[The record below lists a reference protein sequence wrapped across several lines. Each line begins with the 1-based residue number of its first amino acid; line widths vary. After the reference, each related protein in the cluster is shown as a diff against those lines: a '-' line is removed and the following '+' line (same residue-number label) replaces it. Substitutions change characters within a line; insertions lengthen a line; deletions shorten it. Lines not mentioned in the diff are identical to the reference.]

1 MKTWLLRI
9 IWLLLLGCLA
19 SGLRAQPL
27 DIGAA
32 TPLPDMAG
40 ALSASPRHTPLA
52 NAQQALA
59 LYRRGGF
66 DKLPGSLGR
75 GYSTAEVWLAF
86 DLQARPGAPELLIV
100 EVGPAYLDHVTAYQ
114 ADSAGQIVLL
124 GRSGDQTPKAQVALL
139 AFKPSFAIRP
149 PPGGSTTVLL
159 QIQTTSSQ
167 SAIVKL
173 YRAADYPA
181 QQASLG
187 LVLGAIFA
195 TSLIMVILALGMY
208 VVLRDTGY
216 LVWLLYALVCTLQWF
231 MIDGLGYRYLDW
243 ANLRHLNLTTNLLTF
258 LSLSTG
264 ALFVSTF
271 FEFSG
276 LHRWLHRGF
285 LIGAAMFVLV
295 GCTGLLLGYPVIVGV
310 VSLLSFP
317 YMGFTVIA
325 LLLQMRRGHRLSLWH
340 GPLFLLYLLAA
351 FINLLAAI
359 GKLSYSDLIFYG
371 WQIAGFINLL
381 SLQVAMFVR
390 ARQVQRDHAQE
401 RAGLLD
407 QLTRQNQ
414 ALEEQVTARTAS
426 LSDALR
432 SVQQAES
439 EQRQLLSMASH
450 EFRTPA
456 AVIKASLDS
465 LTYLQ
470 DSIAPEV
477 QTRLANMR
485 QASERMTH
493 LSNNLI
499 DQDRLIELALK
510 PQLRSVDMRQLV
522 TEVLSRYPE
531 SAQVQA
537 HLPSES
543 PATAVLIQGDA
554 ALLSIALHNLIDN
567 ALRYGQSAP
576 GHSLPVSV
584 SLRRQAG
591 ELLLEVAD
599 CGPGIA
605 DDQKAKVFE
614 RFHAIPKKD
623 PRTTET
629 NSGPAH
635 AASSSGLG
643 LAIVQSIAQ
652 AHGGQASVRDNLPHG
667 AVLVLHLPTTNSEE
681 KQLVAPVQSA
691 QAAT

>member
-114 ADSAGQIVLL
+114 ADAAGQVVLL

-149 PPGGSTTVLL
+149 LRSGSTTVLL

-173 YRAADYPA
+173 HRAADYPA
-181 QQASLG
+181 HQASLG
-187 LVLGAIFA
+187 LVLGSIFT

-208 VVLRDTGY
+208 VVLRDAGY

-243 ANLRHLNLTTNLLTF
+243 ADLRHLNLTTNLLTF

-295 GCTGLLLGYPVIVGV
+295 GSMGLLLGYPVIVGV

-317 YMGFTVIA
+317 FMGFTVIA

-351 FINLLAAI
+351 FVNLLAAI
-359 GKLSYSDLIFYG
+359 GKISYSDLIFYG

-390 ARQVQRDHAQE
+390 ARQIQRDHAQE

-456 AVIKASLDS
+456 AMIKASLDS

-485 QASERMTH
+485 QASERMIA
-493 LSNNLI
+493 LSNSLI
-499 DQDRLIELALK
+499 DQDRLMELALK
-510 PQLRSVDMRQLV
+510 PQLRSVDMGQLV
-522 TEVLSRYPE
+522 TEVLNHYPE
-531 SAQVQA
+531 SALVHA
-537 HLPSES
+537 LL
-543 PATAVLIQGDA
+543 PATGAVIEGDA

-567 ALRYGQSAP
+567 ALRHGTSAN
-576 GHSLPVSV
+576 GENLPITVT
-584 SLRRQAG
+584 LILQPRQ
-591 ELLLEVAD
+591 LVLEVAD
-599 CGPGIA
+599 CGAGIA
-605 DDQKAKVFE
+605 DDQKAKVFQ
-614 RFHAIPKKD
+614 RFHAIAKTHRRATDATSQIAD
-623 PRTTET
+623 PPDT
-629 NSGPAH
+629 
-635 AASSSGLG
+635 SSGLG

-652 AHGGQASVRDNLPHG
+652 AHGGQALVRDNPPHG
-667 AVLVLHLPTTNSEE
+667 AVLVLVLPMRDSVE
-681 KQLVAPVQSA
+681 KEAAAPA
-691 QAAT
+691 LIA

>member
-9 IWLLLLGCLA
+9 IWLLLLV
-19 SGLRAQPL
+19 GLTRGLLAQPL
-27 DIGAA
+27 NIDSA
-32 TPLPDMAG
+32 TRVLDLAG
-40 ALSASPRHTPLA
+40 HLSASPMQMPPISA
-52 NAQQALA
+52 PEALA

-66 DKLPGSLGR
+66 AKLPGSLGR

-114 ADSAGQIVLL
+114 ADTAGQVVLL

-149 PPGGSTTVLL
+149 APGGSTTVLL

-173 YRAADYPA
+173 HRAADYPA
-181 QQASLG
+181 HQASLG
-187 LVLGAIFA
+187 LVLGAIFT

-208 VVLRDTGY
+208 VVLRDSGY

-243 ANLRHLNLTTNLLTF
+243 ADLKHVNLTTNLLTF

-295 GCTGLLLGYPVIVGV
+295 GSMGLLLGYPVIVGV

-359 GKLSYSDLIFYG
+359 GKISYSDLIFYG

-390 ARQVQRDHAQE
+390 ASQIQRDHTQE

-414 ALEEQVTARTAS
+414 ALEDQVTARTAS

-456 AVIKASLDS
+456 AMIKASLDS

-485 QASERMTH
+485 QASERMIA
-493 LSNNLI
+493 LSNSLI
-499 DQDRLIELALK
+499 DQDRLMELALK
-510 PQLRSVDMRQLV
+510 PQLRSVDMGQLV
-522 TEVLSRYPE
+522 TEVLSRYPDA
-531 SAQVQA
+531 AQVQA
-537 HLPSES
+537 HLPQT

-554 ALLSIALHNLIDN
+554 ALLSIALHNLVDN

-584 SLRRQAG
+584 SLHLQPG
-591 ELLLEVAD
+591 ELVLEVAD

-614 RFHAIPKKD
+614 RFHAIPKND
-623 PRTTET
+623 PRTTDANTE
-629 NSGPAH
+629 PAH
-635 AASSSGLG
+635 ASTSSGLG

-652 AHGGQASVRDNLPHG
+652 AHGGQALVRDNLPQG
-667 AVLVLHLPTTNSEE
+667 AVLVVQLPLTGSLTN
-681 KQLVAPVQSA
+681 
-691 QAAT
+691 